1 MEDDDEFGGLYT
13 DILVH
18 APPAP
23 SNPPPP
29 DAAAAETLAP
39 TQPAPNPNPTPT
51 PASTRAGAAA
61 AADEEEE
68 DDDWLLGGSDPVVG
82 VDPTGDWADEEE
94 DGGGAALAAQ
104 PPPKREAAA
113 AAAKP
118 APVVAEEADPLMG
131 GVAGDAG
138 AAIPGL
144 SSSAVAAAAA
154 AGSEEW
160 DSDSEDDIQIVLNE
174 TDGRRRL
181 GEDEGDDEDGEDL
194 VIVADGPIPGME
206 EQDWGEDAAAAG
218 AEGERKE
225 GGEPGKA
232 AAAPG
237 GRIGYSGGGQG
248 FHPQHHSMFKYVRPG
263 ATLGAPLGGA
273 PTATGQFRPPGP
285 PGPFAGRGRGDWRP
299 GAGRGMNKG
308 FGYGM
313 PPWGGS
319 GRGFGGLDFTLPPH
333 KTIFDI
339 DVDTTFEEKPWK
351 YPGADISDFFNF
363 GLDDEKW
370 KDYCKQLDQL
380 RLESTMQS
388 RIRVYESGRSEQD
401 YDPDLP
407 PELAAATGHHDISAD
422 SRNKTDNGH
431 TDFNTQ
437 GRVPTSM
444 RPPVMTGRPIQVET
458 GYGERLPSID
468 TRLPRMRESDS
479 VIEIVCQGQSDDP
492 LVDDSTVDQ
501 TEKDSQRGDKRTHGA
516 EEGRPYTSEMNSSS
530 ALGKEEHKKRLP
542 VSSEGDN
549 ATDVNGRSSPSYR
562 TRGSPRG
569 VRSSKGSSAR
579 EVESSDEI
587 LPRQTTSLKRNH
599 DSQRE
604 KNPDEGSESK
614 DGPEGSPAAAAADEA
629 ADKLSADQ
637 FDGNDG
643 SLALVDSAEVDGDD
657 AISDP
662 HTVSETTTTDGDNLS
677 HSGKKQKLIS
687 RAEQPTGHNSSDQ
700 DELRTRNSDNS
711 RGRSGSSKDN
721 QKRLESGEEVLQDR
735 RSRRI
740 NDARRH
746 HDGEDRNS
754 RRKDEYLRDIKPDVE
769 RSHLASRSREDTH
782 HPYANRDRDMRG
794 RSYDRVRDTEIWQRR
809 EESVHNRRAKEEDV
823 RLEHNAEVGARNRN
837 KMRPPVDRN
846 DRDEDPHA
854 RKRLDDGDWRG
865 SRPRERGDVVLNRRE
880 NIDDSHMKRKKDEEN
895 MRRMKPEN
903 EDIVH
908 GQHGYRGRDDPN
920 RRKRERDDG
929 IDQKRRDDNARM
941 REKADDRYHTKHKED
956 NWRQR
961 EREDRHRPKHDNTVT
976 LQRDE
981 GRGSGRGGRIL
992 DDKLVT
998 SGRKQDETRSAGL
1011 SKEAQ
1016 ERSRQN
1022 DPLRR
1027 DQGAEENNMQN
1038 RGRSDVHPR
1047 DENPNN
1053 SERNTRQE
1061 KPNNTH
1067 DGNRLSSNSG
1077 ARQASRDRYRESTR
1091 KGRSSDINE
1100 HDLPKSSKRR
1110 REDHESHR
1118 GGKVDVKGVSEQ
1130 ENSRDHT
1137 VSSKKGQNPQRE
1149 SFVKQAE
1156 GDPMSDDENHEDSR
1170 RGRSKLERW
1179 TSHKEIDYS
1188 SIDNENAPTF
1198 SSIKSDVQAPTADEL
1213 GKSEA
1218 AAAGNSELKSGGD
1231 NGQTS
1236 EKNAEERDRHLDTV
1250 ERLKRRSERFKLP
1263 MPGEKD
1269 APQSKKVDTE
1279 VQPPQIESASADLEV
1294 KPERPAR
1301 KRRWTGTG
1309 S

>member
-18 APPAP
+18 APAP
-23 SNPPPP
+23 SNPPP
-29 DAAAAETLAP
+29 AAETLAP
-39 TQPAPNPNPTPT
+39 TPPAPNPNATPT
-51 PASTRAGAAA
+51 SASTKVGAAA
-61 AADEEEE
+61 DEEE

-94 DGGGAALAAQ
+94 GDGGGA

-113 AAAKP
+113 KPPLAAD
-118 APVVAEEADPLMG
+118 EADPLMG
-131 GVAGDAG
+131 GVAGESG

-144 SSSAVAAAAA
+144 SLSASAAGAA

-206 EQDWGEDAAAAG
+206 EQEWGEDAAAAG

-225 GGEPGKA
+225 GGESGKA
-232 AAAPG
+232 VATPG

-263 ATLGAPLGGA
+263 ATPGAPLGGA
-273 PTATGQFRPPGP
+273 PNATGQFRPPGL
-285 PGPFAGRGRGDWRP
+285 PGPFAGRGKGDWRP

-308 FGYGM
+308 FHPGYGM

-319 GRGFGGLDFTLPPH
+319 GRGFGGGLDFTLPPH

-422 SRNKTDNGH
+422 NRNKTDNGH
-431 TDFNTQ
+431 TDFNAQ

-458 GYGERLPSID
+458 GFGERLPSID

-492 LVDDSTVDQ
+492 LVDSTVDQ
-501 TEKDSQRGDKRTHGA
+501 TEKDSQGGDKRTHGT
-516 EEGRPYTSEMNSSS
+516 EGRPYTSEMNNSHSS
-530 ALGKEEHKKRLP
+530 AFGKEEHKRRLP
-542 VSSEGDN
+542 ISSEDD
-549 ATDVNGRSSPSYR
+549 ATDVNGHSSPSYR

-569 VRSSKGSSAR
+569 VRSSKGSSRGLSSAR
-579 EVESSDEI
+579 EIEGSNEV
-587 LPRQTTSLKRNH
+587 LPRQATSSKRNR
-599 DSQRE
+599 DSRRDN
-604 KNPDEGSESK
+604 NPDEGSESK
-614 DGPEGSPAAAAADEA
+614 DGPEGSPTAADEA
-629 ADKLSADQ
+629 ADKLSTDQ

-643 SLALVDSAEVDGDD
+643 SHALVDRAEVDGDD

-662 HTVSETTTTDGDNLS
+662 HGVSETTDGDNLA
-677 HSGKKQKLIS
+677 HSDKKWKIIS

-711 RGRSGSSKDN
+711 RGRSGSSKEN

-735 RSRRI
+735 RSRRV
-740 NDARRH
+740 NDVRRH
-746 HDGEDRNS
+746 HDGEERNS
-754 RRKDEYLRDIKPDVE
+754 HRKDEYHRDIKPDAE

-782 HPYANRDRDMRG
+782 HPYANRDRDIRG
-794 RSYDRVRDTEIWQRR
+794 RSYDRVRETEIWQRR
-809 EESVHNRRAKEEDV
+809 EDSVHNRRAKEEDV
-823 RLEHNAEVGARNRN
+823 RLEHSAEVGARSRN
-837 KMRPPVDRN
+837 KMRPIDRN

-854 RKRLDDGDWRG
+854 RKRLDDGDWRC
-865 SRPRERGDVVLNRRE
+865 SRQRERGDVLNRRE

-908 GQHGYRGRDDPN
+908 GQHGYRARDDPN
-920 RRKRERDDG
+920 RRKREQDDG
-929 IDQKRRDDNARM
+929 VDQKRRDDNARM

-992 DDKLVT
+992 DDKLV
-998 SGRKQDETRSAGL
+998 SGDRKQDESRSAGL
-1011 SKEAQ
+1011 SKEVQ

-1022 DPLRR
+1022 EPLRR
-1027 DQGAEENNMQN
+1027 DQGAEENNMQI

-1047 DENPNN
+1047 DDNPNN
-1053 SERNTRQE
+1053 SERNARQD
-1061 KPNNTH
+1061 KLNNNH
-1067 DGNRLSSNSG
+1067 DNNNRLSSNSG
-1077 ARQASRDRYRESTR
+1077 ARQVSRDRYRESGR
-1091 KGRSSDINE
+1091 KGRNSDINE
-1100 HDLPKSSKRR
+1100 QDLPKSGKRR
-1110 REDHESHR
+1110 REDHETHR
-1118 GGKVDVKGVSEQ
+1118 SGKVDAKGVSEQ
-1130 ENSRDHT
+1130 GNSRDHAM
-1137 VSSKKGQNPQRE
+1137 SSKKSQNPQRDALM
-1149 SFVKQAE
+1149 KQVE
-1156 GDPMSDDENHEDSR
+1156 EDPMSDDENHEDSR

-1188 SIDNENAPTF
+1188 SIDNENAPAF

-1213 GKSEA
+1213 GKSETA
-1218 AAAGNSELKSGGD
+1218 AVAGNSELKSGGD
-1231 NGQTS
+1231 AGQTS
-1236 EKNAEERDRHLDTV
+1236 DKTTEERDRHLDTV

-1263 MPGEKD
+1263 MPREKD
-1269 APQSKKVDTE
+1269 APQSKKADSE
-1279 VQPPQIESASADLEV
+1279 VQPPQIESAAADLEV

-1301 KRRWTGTG
+1301 KRRWTG

>member
-18 APPAP
+18 APAP
-23 SNPPPP
+23 SNPPPV
-29 DAAAAETLAP
+29 AQTLAP
-39 TQPAPNPNPTPT
+39 TPPPPSAPNPNPTPA
-51 PASTRAGAAA
+51 PASTTGGTVG
-61 AADEEEE
+61 ADEEDEE
-68 DDDWLLGGSDPVVG
+68 DDDWLMGGGDPVVG
-82 VDPTGDWADEEE
+82 VDPTGDWADEE
-94 DGGGAALAAQ
+94 DGGGRAA
-104 PPPKREAAA
+104 PPKREAAA
-113 AAAKP
+113 KP
-118 APVVAEEADPLMG
+118 PPSAEEADPLMG
-131 GVAGDAG
+131 GVAGDSG

-144 SSSAVAAAAA
+144 SSSGAAGTAA

-174 TDGRRRL
+174 TDGHRRL

-218 AEGERKE
+218 PDGERKE

-232 AAAPG
+232 VAPPS

-263 ATLGAPLGGA
+263 ATPGAPLGGA
-273 PTATGQFRPPGP
+273 PNTTGQFRPPGP
-285 PGPFAGRGRGDWRP
+285 SGPFPGRGRGDWRP
-299 GAGRGMNKG
+299 GSGRGMNKG
-308 FGYGM
+308 FHPGYGM

-319 GRGFGGLDFTLPPH
+319 GRGFGGGLDFTLPPH

-351 YPGADISDFFNF
+351 HPGADISDFFNF

-388 RIRVYESGRSEQD
+388 RIRVYESGRSEQE

-422 SRNKTDNGH
+422 NRNKTENGH
-431 TDFNTQ
+431 TDFSAQ
-437 GRVPTSM
+437 GRAPTSL

-458 GYGERLPSID
+458 GFGERLPSID

-492 LVDDSTVDQ
+492 IDESDQ
-501 TEKDSQRGDKRTHGA
+501 TEKDSQGGYKRAHGT
-516 EEGRPYTSEMNSSS
+516 EGGRPYTSEMNSSHSS
-530 ALGKEEHKKRLP
+530 ALGKEEHKSRLP
-542 VSSEGDN
+542 VSSEGDML
-549 ATDVNGRSSPSYR
+549 ATDVNGRSSPSYNR
-562 TRGSPRG
+562 TRGSPHRVG
-569 VRSSKGSSAR
+569 SSKGNSWGLSSAQEIETSN
-579 EVESSDEI
+579 EV
-587 LPRQTTSLKRNH
+587 LPRQTTSSKRNR
-599 DSQRE
+599 DSQGE
-604 KNPDEGSESK
+604 NNPEEGSESK
-614 DGPEGSPAAAAADEA
+614 DGPEGSPTAADEA
-629 ADKLSADQ
+629 ADKLSTEQ

-662 HTVSETTTTDGDNLS
+662 HGVSEITDGDNLV
-677 HSGKKQKLIS
+677 HSDKKRKLIS
-687 RAEQPTGHNSSDQ
+687 RAEQPTGPNSNEQ

-735 RSRRI
+735 RSRRV
-740 NDARRH
+740 NDVRRY
-746 HDGEDRNS
+746 HDGEERNS
-754 RRKDEYLRDIKPDVE
+754 HRKDEYIRDAKQDVE
-769 RSHLASRSREDTH
+769 KSHLASRSREDTH
-782 HPYANRDRDMRG
+782 HPYANRDRDIRG
-794 RSYDRVRDTEIWQRR
+794 RSYDRVRETEVWQRR
-809 EESVHNRRAKEEDV
+809 EDSVHNRRAKEEDV
-823 RLEHNAEVGARNRN
+823 RLEHSAEVGARNRN
-837 KMRPPVDRN
+837 KMRPIDRN
-846 DRDEDPHA
+846 DRDDDLHA

-865 SRPRERGDVVLNRRE
+865 SRQRERGDVVLNRRE
-880 NIDDSHMKRKKDEEN
+880 HIDDSHMKRKKDEEN

-908 GQHGYRGRDDPN
+908 GQHGYRARDDPN

-929 IDQKRRDDNARM
+929 IDQKRRDDNGRM

-961 EREDRHRPKHDNTVT
+961 EREDRHRPKHENTVT

-992 DDKLVT
+992 DDKLA
-998 SGRKQDETRSAGL
+998 SGSKKQDESRSSGL
-1011 SKEAQ
+1011 SKETQ
-1016 ERSRQN
+1016 DRSRQN
-1022 DPLRR
+1022 EPLRR
-1027 DQGAEENNMQN
+1027 DQGAEENNIQN
-1038 RGRSDVHPR
+1038 RGRADVHPR
-1047 DENPNN
+1047 DDNPNN
-1053 SERNTRQE
+1053 SERNTRQD
-1061 KPNNTH
+1061 KLNNTH
-1067 DGNRLSSNSG
+1067 DNNRLSSSSG

-1091 KGRSSDINE
+1091 KGRNSDINE
-1100 HDLPKSSKRR
+1100 QDLPKSSKRR

-1130 ENSRDHT
+1130 DNSTDHA
-1137 VSSKKGQNPQRE
+1137 VSSKKGQNPQRDA
-1149 SFVKQAE
+1149 FAKQVE
-1156 GDPMSDDENHEDSR
+1156 DLMSDDENNEDSR

-1188 SIDNENAPTF
+1188 SIDNENAPAF

-1213 GKSEA
+1213 GKSEMA
-1218 AAAGNSELKSGGD
+1218 AVAVNSENKSSGD
-1231 NGQTS
+1231 TGQTS
-1236 EKNAEERDRHLDTV
+1236 DKTTEERDRHLDTV

-1269 APQSKKVDTE
+1269 APHSKKADTE
-1279 VQPPQIESASADLEV
+1279 AQPPQIESVAADLEV

-1301 KRRWTGTG
+1301 KRRWTG

>member
-18 APPAP
+18 TPASSRPP
-23 SNPPPP
+23 
-29 DAAAAETLAP
+29 AAETLVPRA
-39 TQPAPNPNPTPT
+39 PAPNPSPT
-51 PASTRAGAAA
+51 PAPASIAAGT
-61 AADEEEE
+61 AADKEEEE
-68 DDDWLLGGSDPVVG
+68 DDDWILGGSDPVAG
-82 VDPTGDWADEEE
+82 VDPTGDWAEE
-94 DGGGAALAAQ
+94 DDDGGA
-104 PPPKREAAA
+104 PPVKREGEAAA
-113 AAAKP
+113 GPPPAA
-118 APVVAEEADPLMG
+118 VDETDPLMG
-131 GVAGDAG
+131 GVAGDSG
-138 AAIPGL
+138 PAIPGL
-144 SSSAVAAAAA
+144 SSSAAAGA

-174 TDGRRRL
+174 TDDRRRL

-194 VIVADGPIPGME
+194 VIVANGPHIPGME
-206 EQDWGEDAAAAG
+206 EQEWGEDAAAAG
-218 AEGERKE
+218 AEGEKKE

-232 AAAPG
+232 VVAPG

-263 ATLGAPLGGA
+263 ATPGAPLGGA
-273 PTATGQFRPPGP
+273 PNATGQFRPPGP
-285 PGPFAGRGRGDWRP
+285 PGSFAGRGRGDWRP

-308 FGYGM
+308 FHPGYGM

-319 GRGFGGLDFTLPPH
+319 GRGFGGGLDFTLPPH

-339 DVDTTFEEKPWK
+339 DIDTTFEEKPWK

-363 GLDDEKW
+363 GMDDEKW

-407 PELAAATGHHDISAD
+407 PELAAATCHHDISAGN
-422 SRNKTDNGH
+422 RNKTDNGH
-431 TDFNTQ
+431 TDFNAQ

-458 GYGERLPSID
+458 GFGERLPSID

-492 LVDDSTVDQ
+492 IVDDTTVDQ
-501 TEKDSQRGDKRTHGA
+501 TEKDSQGGDKRTHGT
-516 EEGRPYTSEMNSSS
+516 EEGRPYTSSSSHNS
-530 ALGKEEHKKRLP
+530 ALGKAEHKRQLT
-542 VSSEGDN
+542 VSSEGDML
-549 ATDVNGRSSPSYR
+549 ATDVNGCSSPSYK
-562 TRGSPRG
+562 TKGSPRG
-569 VRSSKGSSAR
+569 VRSSKGSSLDLGSTLETER
-579 EVESSDEI
+579 SNEV
-587 LPRQTTSLKRNH
+587 LPHQTTSKKHH
-599 DSQRE
+599 DPQRE
-604 KNPDEGSESK
+604 NNPEEGSESK
-614 DGPEGSPAAAAADEA
+614 DGPEGSPAAAVDDEE
-629 ADKLSADQ
+629 ADKLSIDHS
-637 FDGNDG
+637 DGNDDR
-643 SLALVDSAEVDGDD
+643 LALVDSAEVDGDD
-657 AISDP
+657 AVSDP
-662 HTVSETTTTDGDNLS
+662 HTVSEATDGDNLA

-687 RAEQPTGHNSSDQ
+687 RSDQPTGHNNSDQ
-700 DELRTRNSDNS
+700 DELRTLNSDNS

-721 QKRLESGEEVLQDR
+721 KKRLESGEEVLQDR
-735 RSRRI
+735 RSRRV
-740 NDARRH
+740 NDVRRH
-746 HDGEDRNS
+746 HDGEERNS
-754 RRKDEYLRDIKPDVE
+754 CRKDEYLRDIKPDVE

-782 HPYANRDRDMRG
+782 HPYANRDRDIRG
-794 RSYDRVRDTEIWQRR
+794 RSYDRVRDPEIWQRR
-809 EESVHNRRAKEEDV
+809 EDSVHNRRAKEEDV
-823 RLEHNAEVGARNRN
+823 RLEHKAEVGVRNRN
-837 KMRPPVDRN
+837 KMRPIDRN
-846 DRDEDPHA
+846 DRDEDPQA

-865 SRPRERGDVVLNRRE
+865 SRQRERGDIVLNRHE
-880 NIDDSHMKRKKDEEN
+880 NIDDSHIKRKKDEEN

-908 GQHGYRGRDDPN
+908 GYRARDDPN

-929 IDQKRRDDNARM
+929 IDQKRRDESARM
-941 REKADDRYHTKHKED
+941 REKADDRHHAKHKED

-961 EREDRHRPKHDNTVT
+961 EREDRHKPKHDNALN

-998 SGRKQDETRSAGL
+998 GGRKQDESRSAIL
-1011 SKEAQ
+1011 SKEVQ
-1016 ERSRQN
+1016 ERGRQN
-1022 DPLRR
+1022 GPLRR
-1027 DQGAEENNMQN
+1027 DQVAEENSTHNK
-1038 RGRSDVHPR
+1038 GRSDVHPR
-1047 DENPNN
+1047 DDNPNN

-1061 KPNNTH
+1061 KLNNTH
-1067 DGNRLSSNSG
+1067 DNNRISSSSG
-1077 ARQASRDRYRESTR
+1077 VRQAGRDRYRESTS

-1100 HDLPKSSKRR
+1100 QDLPKSSKRR

-1118 GGKVDVKGVSEQ
+1118 SGKVDMKGTSQQ
-1130 ENSRDHT
+1130 ENTRDHALP
-1137 VSSKKGQNPQRE
+1137 SKKGQNLQRDA
-1149 SFVKQAE
+1149 FVE
-1156 GDPMSDDENHEDSR
+1156 EDPMSDDENHDDSR

-1188 SIDNENAPTF
+1188 SVDNENKPTF
-1198 SSIKSDVQAPTADEL
+1198 SSIKSDVQVPIADEL
-1213 GKSEA
+1213 GKSEMVTV
-1218 AAAGNSELKSGGD
+1218 AGNSELKSSD
-1231 NGQTS
+1231 DTGQTFD
-1236 EKNAEERDRHLDTV
+1236 KTAEERDRHLDTV

-1269 APQSKKVDTE
+1269 VPQIKKADTE
-1279 VQPPQIESASADLEV
+1279 VLPPQNESPAADLEV

-1301 KRRWTGTG
+1301 KRRWTG

>member
-18 APPAP
+18 APPP
-23 SNPPPP
+23 SNPPPSAP
-29 DAAAAETLAP
+29 APAPAAAETL
-39 TQPAPNPNPTPT
+39 APNPNPTPT
-51 PASTRAGAAA
+51 PASTKAA
-61 AADEEEE
+61 AADEEE

-94 DGGGAALAAQ
+94 DGGGALAAQ

-113 AAAKP
+113 AKP
-118 APVVAEEADPLMG
+118 APAEIDPLMG

-144 SSSAVAAAAA
+144 SSSVAATA

-174 TDGRRRL
+174 TDGRRLL

-206 EQDWGEDAAAAG
+206 EQDWGEDAAAVG

-232 AAAPG
+232 AAAPS

-431 TDFNTQ
+431 TDFNAQ

-479 VIEIVCQGQSDDP
+479 VIEGQSDDP

-501 TEKDSQRGDKRTHGA
+501 TEKDSQQGDKRTHGA
-516 EEGRPYTSEMNSSS
+516 EEGRPYTSEMNSSHSS
-530 ALGKEEHKKRLP
+530 ALGKEEHKRWLP

-549 ATDVNGRSSPSYR
+549 ATGVNGRSSPSYR

-579 EVESSDEI
+579 EVESSNEI

-604 KNPDEGSESK
+604 NNPDEGSESK
-614 DGPEGSPAAAAADEA
+614 DGPEGSPAADDEA

-643 SLALVDSAEVDGDD
+643 SPALVDSAEVDGDD

-662 HTVSETTTTDGDNLS
+662 HMVSETTTTDGDNLA

-700 DELRTRNSDNS
+700 DELRARNSDNS

-735 RSRRI
+735 RSRRV

-794 RSYDRVRDTEIWQRR
+794 RSYDRVRDTEILQRR

-865 SRPRERGDVVLNRRE
+865 SRPRERGDVVMNRRE

-956 NWRQR
+956 NWRLR

-998 SGRKQDETRSAGL
+998 GGRKQDESRSAGL
-1011 SKEAQ
+1011 SKEAL

-1027 DQGAEENNMQN
+1027 DQGAEENSMQN

-1077 ARQASRDRYRESTR
+1077 ARQASRDRYRESAR
-1091 KGRSSDINE
+1091 KGKSSDINE

-1156 GDPMSDDENHEDSR
+1156 EDPMSDDENHEDSR

-1198 SSIKSDVQAPTADEL
+1198 SSIKSDVQASTADEL

-1218 AAAGNSELKSGGD
+1218 AAAGKSEPKSSGD

-1236 EKNAEERDRHLDTV
+1236 EKTAEERDRHLDTV

-1301 KRRWTGTG
+1301 KRRWTG